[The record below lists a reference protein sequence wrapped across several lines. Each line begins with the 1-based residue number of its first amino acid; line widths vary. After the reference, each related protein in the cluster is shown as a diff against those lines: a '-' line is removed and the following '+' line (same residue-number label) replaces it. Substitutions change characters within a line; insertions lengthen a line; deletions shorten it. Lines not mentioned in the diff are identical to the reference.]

1 VTVIEIGTARDELTQ
16 RQRWSHYFAL
26 IFGAIAFLI
35 GVNLRDSTLHATN
48 LYTNNQAGITA
59 EYPANW
65 LIDSSP
71 GNYVLRVRDPSQ
83 VGFKTTFQ
91 VAIGPVGAASA
102 ARNILDALSLNRA
115 QTLAAY
121 SILSRES
128 FVLPDE
134 TEATS
139 MTYTFVATETNP
151 FLESLPVVVEGLDIL
166 TIKRGQAIVITF
178 LSDSRTY
185 EQSYTIFEQFLRNL
199 KF

>member
-1 VTVIEIGTARDELTQ
+1 MALIEIGAAREELSQ

-26 IFGAIAFLI
+26 IFGIAAFVI
-35 GVNLRDSTLHATN
+35 GINLRDSTLNATT
-48 LYTNNQAGITA
+48 LYTNSQAGITA
-59 EYPANW
+59 QYPANW

-71 GNYVLRVRDPSQ
+71 GNYVFRVRDPSQ

-91 VAIGPVGAASA
+91 VAVSPVSPSTT
-102 ARNILDALSLNRA
+102 ARNVLDAFSLNRA
-115 QTLAAY
+115 PTLAAY
-121 SILSRES
+121 SVLAVEP

-134 TEATS
+134 SEATA

-151 FLESLPVVVEGLDIL
+151 FLESVPVVVEGMDIL

-185 EQSYTIFEQFLRNL
+185 EQNYAIFEQFLRNL